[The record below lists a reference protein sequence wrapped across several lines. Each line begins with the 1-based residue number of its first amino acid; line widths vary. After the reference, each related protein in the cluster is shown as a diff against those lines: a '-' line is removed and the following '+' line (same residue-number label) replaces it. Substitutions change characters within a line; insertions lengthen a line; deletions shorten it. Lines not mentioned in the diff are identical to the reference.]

1 MFNIHLIL
9 LFLLF
14 FSVASLDR
22 NHLQI
27 VKSKNIIMYI
37 VLIRISISTKRHIKT
52 HSHSC
57 RNRKFYLHLS
67 HGVNLHTDQLI
78 D

>member
-1 MFNIHLIL
+1 
-9 LFLLF
+9 
-14 FSVASLDR
+14 
-22 NHLQI
+22 
-27 VKSKNIIMYI
+27 MYI

-67 HGVNLHTDQLI
+67 HGVNLHTDQQTYRRT
-78 D
+78 DGHTDTKS